1 MPSRIDT
8 RTRTPA
14 PTRPPARPP
23 IGAPVRPS
31 ARTFVL
37 IVLMGLVVA
46 GCSKNW
52 GWYVISPETEQGQRN
67 LGFLLYGFE
76 MTILLSLLAMAIATV
91 IGFGVMLLGL
101 YCFRPGRIVN
111 RIYVEFFRAIP
122 VLVMI
127 LWVYYGLPIV
137 TGITVGPFWSGI
149 IALALAES
157 PFIAE
162 VFRAGIQSVDKGQG
176 EAADSIGLTWMDKMR
191 YVIVPQAIRR
201 ILPALGNQFVYML
214 KMSALVSIIGA
225 QELTRR
231 ANELATSEYR
241 PLEIYSFLIVEYLVL
256 VLIVS
261 AGVRWME
268 RRMGSDAVPGGVA
281 KKKRK
286 GWLSWRRPDA

>member
-1 MPSRIDT
+1 MATFTRSR
-8 RTRTPA
+8 
-14 PTRPPARPP
+14 
-23 IGAPVRPS
+23 VRN
-31 ARTFVL
+31 V
-37 IVLMGLVVA
+37 IVILAASLVIA
-46 GCSKNW
+46 GCSGNW
-52 GWYVISPETEQGQRN
+52 GWYVISPETAQGQRN
-67 LGFLLYGFE
+67 LRFLMLGFE
-76 MTILLSLLAMAIATV
+76 MTVLLSVIAMAFATV
-91 IGFGVMLLGL
+91 IGFGIALMGL
-101 YCFRPGRIVN
+101 YGNRPVRAVN
-111 RIYVEFFRAIP
+111 RVYVELFRAIP

-127 LWVYYGLPIV
+127 LWVHYGLPIV
-137 TGITVGPFWSGI
+137 TGISTEPFWSGI

-231 ANELATSEYR
+231 ANELATAEYR
-241 PLEIYSFLIVEYLVL
+241 PLEIYTFLIVEYLVL

-268 RRMGSDAVPGGVA
+268 RRMAADDRARKT
-281 KKKRK
+281 KKK
-286 GWLSWRRPDA
+286 GWLSWRRPSV

>member
-1 MPSRIDT
+1 MSPRL
-8 RTRTPA
+8 RN
-14 PTRPPARPP
+14 
-23 IGAPVRPS
+23 
-31 ARTFVL
+31 F
-37 IVLMGLVVA
+37 LVIAVASLVIA
-46 GCSKNW
+46 GCSNKW

-67 LGFLLYGFE
+67 MRFLLFGFE
-76 MTILLSLLAMAIATV
+76 MTILLSLVAMAIATV
-91 IGFGVMLLGL
+91 IGFGIALMGL
-101 YCFRPGRIVN
+101 YGNRPTRIVN
-111 RIYVEFFRAIP
+111 RVYVELFRAIP

-127 LWVYYGLPIV
+127 LWVHYGLPIV
-137 TGITVGPFWSGI
+137 TGLSTGPFWSGI

-241 PLEIYSFLIVEYLVL
+241 PLEIYTFLIVEYLGLALL
-256 VLIVS
+256 VP
-261 AGVRWME
+261 AGVGWWAGRW
-268 RRMGSDAVPGGVA
+268 GSGRPPRGRTTG
-281 KKKRK
+281 KRK